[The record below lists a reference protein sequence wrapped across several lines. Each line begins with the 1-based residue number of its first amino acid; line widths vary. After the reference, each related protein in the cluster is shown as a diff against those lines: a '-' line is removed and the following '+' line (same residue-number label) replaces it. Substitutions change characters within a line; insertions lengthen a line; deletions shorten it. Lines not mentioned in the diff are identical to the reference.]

1 MNLGKKGFI
10 SLYNKFTIQ
19 GSQGRTLE
27 ILTDAEIM
35 EECCLL
41 ACSSWLAKPTFL

>member
-10 SLYNKFTIQ
+10 SPDNKSSIQ

-27 ILTDAEIM
+27 TLTDAEIM

-41 ACSSWLAKPTFL
+41 ACSSQLAKPVF